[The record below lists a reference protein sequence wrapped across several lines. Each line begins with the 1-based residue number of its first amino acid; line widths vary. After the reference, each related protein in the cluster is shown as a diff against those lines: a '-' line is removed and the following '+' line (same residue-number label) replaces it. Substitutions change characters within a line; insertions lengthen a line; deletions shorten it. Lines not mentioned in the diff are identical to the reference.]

1 MRVLLVRHG
10 RAGTK
15 ERWTGDDRARPLD
28 LQGLRQADALVNVLA
43 PLKPAGIASS
53 PYLRCLQTMAPLAAK
68 LGLPVDQS
76 PSLEPDAGREAA
88 AMVRGLGKVL
98 MAPPM
103 VVCTHGEVL
112 GEVLAALAGED
123 GLRLRRRPPGPKGC
137 VWVVDFRQGRAS
149 SARYIPPGR

>member
-1 MRVLLVRHG
+1 MLV
-10 RAGTK
+10 
-15 ERWTGDDRARPLD
+15 
-28 LQGLRQADALVNVLA
+28 
-43 PLKPAGIASS
+43 PLKPAGIVSS

-68 LGLPVDQS
+68 LAFPVDQS
-76 PSLEPDAGREAA
+76 PSLQPDAVRQATA
-88 AMVRGLGKVL
+88 LARGLGKAL
-98 MAPPM
+98 SAPAM

-112 GEVLAALAGED
+112 GEVLSALAAED